1 MLLGHRRCLDKRGYI
16 NNGLSIK
23 RITQT
28 TPGAQSPTETRGQRL
43 RASVYRCSVTWPGR
57 SPLHRGPH
65 TSNGRGG
72 GGGSEPWRRRG
83 GAGMRWKRRGLN
95 VRDRGW
101 LGMGQKGV
109 DTTILEQL
117 LSVTNIA
124 GEGLWAKGD
133 RRCCVAGL
141 VHGIGGS
148 RPRALSNASPPAFF
162 VGGGGSEKGGSQ
174 VRAQKRPQQNL
185 VPKGPNVGWRHNGLG
200 TGVCASALKLFSWGS
215 VYTHA
220 HAHRVAGTP
229 ACPPPPPKDPTA
241 RAKKARGQ
249 YYL

>member
-1 MLLGHRRCLDKRGYI
+1 
-16 NNGLSIK
+16 
-23 RITQT
+23 
-28 TPGAQSPTETRGQRL
+28 
-43 RASVYRCSVTWPGR
+43 
-57 SPLHRGPH
+57 
-65 TSNGRGG
+65 
-72 GGGSEPWRRRG
+72 
-83 GAGMRWKRRGLN
+83 MRWKRRGLN

-148 RPRALSNASPPAFF
+148 RPRALSNASPPPFLLGGFRERGLPSPGPEKATTKSGAEGAKCWLASQWPWNWRVC
-162 VGGGGSEKGGSQ
+162 VGAKTLFAGVGLHT
-174 VRAQKRPQQNL
+174 RARTSSC
-185 VPKGPNVGWRHNGLG
+185 RY
-200 TGVCASALKLFSWGS
+200 AS
-215 VYTHA
+215 V
-220 HAHRVAGTP
+220 
-229 ACPPPPPKDPTA
+229 PPPPKDSTA
-241 RAKKARGQ
+241 RAKNARGQ